1 MPSVRI
7 LGGSI
12 LVVVVALIV
21 SGFGAAERPELVETT
36 DGPATASRTLTLQV
50 VDDGDGL
57 ARTGGFESQASSARA
72 SVDDAEGDASST
84 RAEVASA
91 AIPVADGVPLVA
103 LDTDMGPDI
112 DDALALAM
120 LHTYQAR
127 GQAEIAA
134 VTLSRNSATG
144 ARFID
149 AYNTWSGHPDIP
161 VGIDRRS
168 PYSFN
173 DSTSYVALAGRW
185 PNDVADRPIDDGVTV
200 LRTFL
205 ARAIAEGRPAVLI
218 QVGFSGNTAAL
229 LDSGPDDVSPLSG
242 RELVLQ
248 SNVLLSMM
256 AGSIPDDRVEF
267 NVANDVAAARQV
279 INGWPGDLVLSPFE
293 LGYDIHYPYSAI
305 AQRLPGGGS
314 HLLREAYQFRD
325 YSWHVDAPPYY
336 DMRTWDLTSVMHGV
350 ERDAGWYP
358 LSGWGRVTIDE
369 RGRTFFVAGEGRHRY
384 LDRSA
389 MSGDALSRA
398 RSEMID
404 LVSSAPTP

>member
-12 LVVVVALIV
+12 LVVVVALFV
-21 SGFGAAERPELVETT
+21 SGFGAAERPELLET
-36 DGPATASRTLTLQV
+36 DGGPATASRTLTLQV
-50 VDDGDGL
+50 VGDGDGDGS
-57 ARTGGFESQASSARA
+57 GGTDSFEADASSARA
-72 SVDDAEGDASST
+72 SVEGGASST
-84 RAEVASA
+84 RAEA
-91 AIPVADGVPLVA
+91 AAAAGDDGAPLVA

-134 VTLSRNSATG
+134 VTLSRNSTAG

-168 PYSFN
+168 PYSFD

-185 PNDVADRPIDDGVTV
+185 PNDVANRPIADGVDV
-200 LRTFL
+200 LRAFL
-205 ARAIAEGRPAVLI
+205 ARAIDEGRQAVLI

-229 LDSGPDDVSPLSG
+229 IDSGPDDISPLSG
-242 RELVLQ
+242 RDLVLQ

-267 NVANDVAAARQV
+267 NVANDVAAARRV
-279 INGWPGDLVLSPFE
+279 ITGWPGDLVLSPFE

-305 AQRLPGGGS
+305 AQRLPGGS

-336 DMRTWDLTSVMHGV
+336 DMRTWDLTSVMHGI

-398 RSEMID
+398 RAEMID
-404 LVSSAPTP
+404 LVSSAPTS